1 MLAALRICFL
11 CCYDTKLLG
20 GSFIYTC
27 CSAWGGWP
35 TGLMFCIPQTYRA
48 CCLIRTWNSVLD
60 LILFVPIYLHLSIY
74 GAQSKWLVGWV
85 WLGQVGWAAG
95 LGWVGRISQDLFCFV
110 SLLVRALRCIV
121 YVRVTVRNRA
131 YHDGNG
137 CICIYG
143 CDCLGARRR
152 HRDEKMREEDTMN
165 RMNAPRM
172 RGSTQFCFHLHT
184 HTQLFLI
191 F

>member
-60 LILFVPIYLHLSIY
+60 LILFVPIYLHLST
-74 GAQSKWLVGWV
+74 GLNQNGWRAGFGWV
-85 WLGQVGWAAG
+85 RLGGRLGWAG
-95 LGWVGRISQDLFCFV
+95 LGGSLKTCFV
-110 SLLVRALRCIV
+110 LCLCWCARCDALYMCELRYAIELITMGMDASV
-121 YVRVTVRNRA
+121 FMAVIA
-131 YHDGNG
+131 LEQGGD
-137 CICIYG
+137 IEM
-143 CDCLGARRR
+143 RR
-152 HRDEKMREEDTMN
+152 
-165 RMNAPRM
+165 
-172 RGSTQFCFHLHT
+172 
-184 HTQLFLI
+184 
-191 F
+191 